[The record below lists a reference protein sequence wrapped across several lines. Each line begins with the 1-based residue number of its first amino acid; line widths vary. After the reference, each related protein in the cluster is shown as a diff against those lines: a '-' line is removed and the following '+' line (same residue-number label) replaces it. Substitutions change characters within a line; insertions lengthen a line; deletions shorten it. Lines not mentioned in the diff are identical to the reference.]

1 MSLVFLRP
9 PLKSLAIRTSTSGK
23 KAETMAVVSTCG
35 QRQSMRIQILFTGSI
50 SLISEGHPTDGNPN
64 GRFVLLR
71 LPRIE
76 CLQATNAGEER
87 KKYS

>member
-50 SLISEGHPTDGNPN
+50 SLISEGHATDGNPN
-64 GRFVLLR
+64 GRFMYG
-71 LPRIE
+71 LPPYFKTKEPPR
-76 CLQATNAGEER
+76 
-87 KKYS
+87 